1 MEYQVLSRKYRP
13 QKFDQIVGQGHIVH
27 TLINSISSN
36 RIAHGYLL
44 SGLRGSG
51 KTTIA
56 RVFSKTLNCSDES
69 VDKPCNKCQNCVEIT
84 ESRSLDVFE
93 LDGASN
99 RGIDEIR

>member
-13 QKFDQIVGQGHIVH
+13 QKFDQIIGQTHIVN
-27 TLINSISSN
+27 TLINSINLN

-56 RVFSKTLNCSDES
+56 RVFSKTLNCTNDNQG
-69 VDKPCNKCQNCVEIT
+69 PCNKCQNCIEIT
-84 ESRSLDVFE
+84 ESRSLDVIE
-93 LDGASN
+93 LDGA
-99 RGIDEIR
+99 